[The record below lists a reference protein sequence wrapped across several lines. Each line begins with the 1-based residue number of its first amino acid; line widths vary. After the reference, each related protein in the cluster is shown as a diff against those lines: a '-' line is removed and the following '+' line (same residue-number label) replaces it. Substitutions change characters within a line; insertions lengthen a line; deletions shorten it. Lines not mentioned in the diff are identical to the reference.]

1 MITAGFLLNF
11 ATPVRQG
18 AHFSDEFWF
27 EIQI

>member
-11 ATPVRQG
+11 ATPVIQG
-18 AHFSDEFWF
+18 AYFTDDFWF